1 MWHRELRGVRKSLT
15 FLYKLK
21 KEKKKR
27 NDPSDFIDFF
37 IEPLSVYVTEMKFI
51 CVLYKYL
58 LNEISNRIDIASPD
72 YFSSPTHA
80 YVRSRD

>member
-21 KEKKKR
+21 KKKR

-37 IEPLSVYVTEMKFI
+37 IEPLNVYVTEMKFI
-51 CVLYKYL
+51 FYKYL

-80 YVRSRD
+80 YIRSRD

>member
-37 IEPLSVYVTEMKFI
+37 IEPLSVTEMKFI
-51 CVLYKYL
+51 FYKYL

-80 YVRSRD
+80 YIRSRD